1 MSAIGYGT
9 AEARADVAWAVRPP
23 RAHLR
28 RVFLTCGVVLGAE
41 IPLMLALDGSW
52 QHALLPGYLILMVAF
67 GAVFVLAAVTVA
79 GFTAGV
85 AAAGLVALDVVE
97 VPVVLAGAAIL
108 AVACGLSPGWARVD
122 TWQAARSMALT
133 AGEEAAVSRA
143 PLPAAGPH
151 RPVGPGR
158 RFSWRG
164 DRVVAA
170 FLVLAFPPAFAE
182 FSLWFVGWV
191 AQR

>member
-9 AEARADVAWAVRPP
+9 AEARADVAWAIRPP
-23 RAHLR
+23 RVQLR
-28 RVFLTCGVVLGAE
+28 RVFLTCGAVLVAE
-41 IPLMLALDGSW
+41 VPLLLALDGSW
-52 QHALLPGYLILMVAF
+52 QHALLPGYLILMVTF

-79 GFTAGV
+79 GFTAG
-85 AAAGLVALDVVE
+85 AAGAGLVALGVVGL
-97 VPVVLAGAAIL
+97 PLVLAGAAVL
-108 AVACGLSPGWARVD
+108 AVACGLAPGWARVE

-143 PLPAAGPH
+143 PLPVAGRH
-151 RPVGPGR
+151 RPDGPGR
-158 RFSWRG
+158 RLSWRG

-170 FLVLAFPPAFAE
+170 FLVLAFPPAIAE
-182 FSLWFVGWV
+182 FSIWFVGWV